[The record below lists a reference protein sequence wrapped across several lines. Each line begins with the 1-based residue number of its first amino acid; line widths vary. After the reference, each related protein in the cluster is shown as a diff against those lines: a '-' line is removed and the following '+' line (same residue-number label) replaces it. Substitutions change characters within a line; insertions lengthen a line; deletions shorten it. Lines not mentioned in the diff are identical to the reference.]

1 MRRGVCDGVACA
13 AFIALAQLGDLPLV
27 CGRAVLG
34 HSLGGVVRGRTSPPR
49 LSGTKQELGAMGRP
63 HGLGASFLLLVSRPA
78 SAWAKWNSTSSRF
91 SNEVRGDPRG
101 AAQRG
106 ADVRKDGL
114 GRWRRDTVTW
124 NGAVLVGY
132 AVLAMARCSS
142 PSPGPEAASGGGAWW
157 ELGVASS

>member
-13 AFIALAQLGDLPLV
+13 AFIVLAQHDDLPLV

-49 LSGTKQELGAMGRP
+49 LSGTKQELGAMGWP

-78 SAWAKWNSTSSRF
+78 SDWARWNGISSRF
-91 SNEVRGDPRG
+91 SNEVRGDPGGPRNAARTSEGWSRAGEKRHRHVERRG
-101 AAQRG
+101 PSG
-106 ADVRKDGL
+106 VCCSCHGPL
-114 GRWRRDTVTW
+114 FFLRR
-124 NGAVLVGY
+124 
-132 AVLAMARCSS
+132 
-142 PSPGPEAASGGGAWW
+142 GPEAASGGGAWW